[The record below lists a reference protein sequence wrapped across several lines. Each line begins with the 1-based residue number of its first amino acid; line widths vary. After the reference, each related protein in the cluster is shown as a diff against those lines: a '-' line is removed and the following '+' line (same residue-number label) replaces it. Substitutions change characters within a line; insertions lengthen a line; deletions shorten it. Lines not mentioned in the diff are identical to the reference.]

1 MYIDYTR
8 DVPVM
13 PKGLKQTSD
22 VVQISA
28 RVNESAANT
37 FTQETVS
44 LDLNPLDN
52 EVFVVV
58 AIDLNP
64 TSPDAID
71 GTNTITTGCLSFQSR
86 TSIGFVDSNNVLA
99 SHSKAI
105 RAADFAQGGVA
116 FEDTSLDTPPA
127 ALDYIGIIATSD
139 FFISVQGTGNNAAGS
154 MSARMWGYRARA
166 DSSVY
171 AALVQSQVLSN

>member
-1 MYIDYTR
+1 
-8 DVPVM
+8 M

-22 VVQISA
+22 IVAISS
-28 RVNESAANT
+28 RVTETAANT
-37 FTQETVS
+37 FTQNTVS

-64 TSPDAID
+64 SAPDAIAGAD
-71 GTNTITTGCLSFQSR
+71 TSVAGCLSFQSR
-86 TSIGFVDSNNVLA
+86 DSVGFVDSNNVLA
-99 SHSKAI
+99 AHALAI
-105 RAADFAQGGVA
+105 QAGGFADGGVA
-116 FEDTSLDTPPA
+116 FESTSLDTPPA

-139 FFISVQGTGNNAAGS
+139 FFISLQGTNNGAAKS
-154 MSARMWGYRARA
+154 MSARMWGYRATA
-166 DSSVY
+166 SSSTY